1 MTLSPMTIKAKKSSQ
16 RKRVRVGR
24 GNASGKGNYSARGMK
39 GQRARSGGKGGL
51 RQLGFKAQLQKVPK
65 SRGFNSIAIKPQA
78 VSLGQLEKLA
88 EKYDVIT
95 LAILKKERIIS
106 RVQSGA
112 KVISNGILTKKLT
125 LKNILATKT
134 ALQAIEKVGGTIEY

>member
-1 MTLSPMTIKAKKSSQ
+1 MTIKAKKSSQ